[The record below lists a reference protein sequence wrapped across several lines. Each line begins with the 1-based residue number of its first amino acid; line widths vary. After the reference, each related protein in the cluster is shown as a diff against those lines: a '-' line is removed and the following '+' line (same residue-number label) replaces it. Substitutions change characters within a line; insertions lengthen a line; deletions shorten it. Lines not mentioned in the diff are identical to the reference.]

1 MPQSRSTQ
9 KRGLISKV
17 LLLLLVIYLVDI
29 SLGLPDSLLG
39 SGWPDMHLD
48 LNVPAS
54 YAGFITMII
63 AANTIISS
71 MLSTRMTLKFGAG
84 VVTFIS
90 ILLTAIAMLGF
101 SLSDQFFMLC
111 LWAIPYGLGAGA
123 IDAATNNFVALHYNS
138 RQLNW
143 LNSFWGVGT
152 IISPA
157 IMGESLSTS
166 GGWHLGYVIVGSIQL
181 TIAVI
186 VFCSLPLWR
195 QTEAHHRKIAGE
207 PKLISNRQMTKVPGM
222 WAAILAFF
230 AYSTIEQTTGLWAST
245 FLVQTHDL
253 DVVTVA
259 KAGSL
264 FYIGITVGRFIAGII
279 SNRVGDYW
287 LTSVG
292 YSIIAIGIVMLLL
305 PHTGYAFAMVGLVIV
320 GLGCAPIWPA
330 ILHSTPT
337 NFGIEH
343 SQTAMGI
350 QMAAAYT
357 GTTTMPPVFGWLAG
371 MVGMKLFPIFLLLFL
386 LICAL
391 ATKRLKTLVSRDHQ
405 GL

>member
-71 MLSTRMTLKFGAG
+71 LLSTRMTLKFGAG

-101 SLSDQFFMLC
+101 SLSNQFFMLC

-195 QTEAHHRKIAGE
+195 QTEAHHRKIVGE
-207 PKLISNRQMTKVPGM
+207 SK
-222 WAAILAFF
+222 
-230 AYSTIEQTTGLWAST
+230 
-245 FLVQTHDL
+245 
-253 DVVTVA
+253 
-259 KAGSL
+259 
-264 FYIGITVGRFIAGII
+264 
-279 SNRVGDYW
+279 
-287 LTSVG
+287 
-292 YSIIAIGIVMLLL
+292 
-305 PHTGYAFAMVGLVIV
+305 
-320 GLGCAPIWPA
+320 
-330 ILHSTPT
+330 
-337 NFGIEH
+337 
-343 SQTAMGI
+343 
-350 QMAAAYT
+350 
-357 GTTTMPPVFGWLAG
+357 
-371 MVGMKLFPIFLLLFL
+371 KLFEI
-386 LICAL
+386 
-391 ATKRLKTLVSRDHQ
+391 
-405 GL
+405 